1 MKAIVQGRARGHLLC
16 SNSRTSTNQY
26 PATSS
31 CASAPQL
38 NASSDLAEM
47 TTVGHRPD
55 HIQPSAH
62 PALAR
67 IGGHSGGHSTRP
79 YCTEPDR
86 TQRKRRPTWP
96 GQTQLDR
103 KEQKMGS
110 HLLNSRL

>member
-1 MKAIVQGRARGHLLC
+1 VKAIVQGRVRGHLLC
-16 SNSRTSTNQY
+16 SNSRTSTNLY
-26 PATSS
+26 PATATSS

-47 TTVGHRPD
+47 TTDGHRPD

-67 IGGHSGGHSTRP
+67 IGGHSAGHSTRP

-86 TQRKRRPTWP
+86 TQRERRPTWP
-96 GQTQLDR
+96 GQTQLYPYRTEDG
-103 KEQKMGS
+103 QS
-110 HLLNSRL
+110 SP